1 MSSSWLSRLRLYF
14 RVYITCNFSTIIN
27 SSTLQ
32 NYLRTIYN
40 RGEITSDVYS
50 EVQPQSTQP
59 ARAHGF
65 PKTHKDFDTLP
76 PFRPIIDTTGTAYQP
91 IAKYLTRVLN
101 PLTMNAYTLKD
112 SFEAVSRIQN
122 IPVNLFRDG
131 YRFVSFDV
139 KSLFTNVPLKKT
151 INIILDRIYNKKE
164 INTTLKKRTLKK
176 LLLDCCTKT
185 PFSINGELFKQTDG
199 VAMGSPLGPTLAN
212 IIMTTFEDEIVRQLI
227 DSNVIK
233 FYARYVDD
241 TLVLAKPSDI
251 PIILQAFNSFHP
263 QIQFTFEDFPDN
275 NVHFLDLKINS
286 RDITIFR
293 KSTHTGQ
300 YTHLSSFVPW
310 SRKTAW
316 IRALINRAYKICNND
331 QLLKLELKTIRD
343 FMSWNGFSRNLTKK
357 LINAFTPNP
366 EGSNN
371 IPHGDL
377 TERATPDNLPKI
389 WIRLPF
395 IGRYGNIL
403 TKKFVNKTRRL
414 LKSPCKFILN
424 WRTTN
429 SNCFLSCKD
438 KTPDEYKNSVVYEF
452 SCPGCRSTYIGKTDR
467 CLYTRLKE
475 HSTRENS
482 EINAHINHC
491 EHFQH
496 IKSLMEL
503 SPDST
508 NPINT
513 NLTELIFRNC
523 KIIDRSDHWS
533 LLLFKESLAIRRRKP
548 DLNHGAKASKELIIF
563 H

>member
-1 MSSSWLSRLRLYF
+1 
-14 RVYITCNFSTIIN
+14 
-27 SSTLQ
+27 
-32 NYLRTIYN
+32 
-40 RGEITSDVYS
+40 
-50 EVQPQSTQP
+50 
-59 ARAHGF
+59 
-65 PKTHKDFDTLP
+65 
-76 PFRPIIDTTGTAYQP
+76 
-91 IAKYLTRVLN
+91 
-101 PLTMNAYTLKD
+101 MNAHTLKD

-185 PFSINGELFKQTDG
+185 PFSMNGELFKQIDG

-241 TLVLAKPSDI
+241 TLVLAKPSNI

-286 RDITIFR
+286 SDITIFR

-300 YTHLSSFVPW
+300 YTHLSSFTPW

-366 EGSNN
+366 VSRSQHS
-371 IPHGDL
+371 PSL
-377 TERATPDNLPKI
+377 SY
-389 WIRLPF
+389 PF
-395 IGRYGNIL
+395 
-403 TKKFVNKTRRL
+403 
-414 LKSPCKFILN
+414 
-424 WRTTN
+424 
-429 SNCFLSCKD
+429 
-438 KTPDEYKNSVVYEF
+438 
-452 SCPGCRSTYIGKTDR
+452 
-467 CLYTRLKE
+467 
-475 HSTRENS
+475 
-482 EINAHINHC
+482 
-491 EHFQH
+491 
-496 IKSLMEL
+496 
-503 SPDST
+503 
-508 NPINT
+508 
-513 NLTELIFRNC
+513 
-523 KIIDRSDHWS
+523 
-533 LLLFKESLAIRRRKP
+533 
-548 DLNHGAKASKELIIF
+548 
-563 H
+563 